1 MMKQNSKINLK
12 IIFNASLRLTVF
24 LIILSFLLWFFGLY
38 KTNTMEESIDR
49 EHVYFQLQQESS
61 PFSVPLEKYLELY
74 AQLCNN
80 SRYDYYECYLQY
92 LQKLPAS
99 QEFFDYEMEALS
111 ENCEA
116 ALCIQVS
123 ENLQANNHLE
133 CYAGRLLT
141 DKDYQFQGGTI
152 PVVLGYEYR
161 DVFPLGAQ
169 FSASYLYDEYTFEV
183 VGILEKDAGIY
194 NPTQMIDL
202 DKYIIMPSFHVADVS
217 DNTDGISIHYANKT
231 SGLIIAPK
239 EDFTYISKDIKQ
251 LLADADCGKY
261 SVSISP
267 TRYAIKGNTGIG
279 IEWFIAGSF
288 IALLIAG
295 IFYLRYIRKE
305 RSSITQNIYV
315 FTCAELV
322 SSLLFFAVL
331 YVLFIYLL
339 TFRMN
344 IKTFFICEIMVMIIQ
359 TLILKFR
366 ILDKTKKTGYT

>member
-61 PFSVPLEKYLELY
+61 PFSVPLEKYMELY
-74 AQLCNN
+74 TQLCNN

-99 QEFFDYEMEALS
+99 QEFFDYETEALS

-123 ENLQANNHLE
+123 ENLQADNHLE

-141 DKDYQFQGGTI
+141 DKDYQFRGGMI

-169 FSASYLYDEYTFEV
+169 FSADYLYDMYTFEV
-183 VGILEKDAGIY
+183 VGILEKDANICNPLQIIY
-194 NPTQMIDL
+194 L
-202 DKYIIMPSFHVADVS
+202 DKYIMMPSFDILEVPD
-217 DNTDGISIHYANKT
+217 DMEGISIHYANKT
-231 SGLIIAPK
+231 SGLMISPK
-239 EDFTYISKDIKQ
+239 EDFAYTSSDIEQ
-251 LLADADCGKY
+251 LLSNAECGDY
-261 SVSISP
+261 SISISP
-267 TRYAIKGNTGIG
+267 VKYSIKEKTGIG
-279 IEWFIAGSF
+279 IEWFIACLF

-305 RSSITQNIYV
+305 KSSITQNIYI
-315 FTCAELV
+315 FTCAELL
-322 SSLLFFAVL
+322 SSFLLFLIFYILLL
-331 YVLFIYLL
+331 YLRIL
-339 TFRMN
+339 RIN
-344 IKTFFICEIMVMIIQ
+344 IKAFFLCGIIVGIIQ
-359 TLILKFR
+359 ILILKIH
-366 ILDKTKKTGYT
+366 ILDKMKKTGYT